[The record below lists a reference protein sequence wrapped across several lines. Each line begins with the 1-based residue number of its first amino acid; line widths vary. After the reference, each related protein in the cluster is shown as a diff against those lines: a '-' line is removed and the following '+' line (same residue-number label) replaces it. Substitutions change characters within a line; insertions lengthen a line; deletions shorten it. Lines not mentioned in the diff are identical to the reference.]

1 MLFALLAAGLVAQK
15 TPSTVEGRVYLLE
28 ARQLLDSQQLW
39 NLRSQ
44 LPPEALR
51 VLGDLQLHLQHD
63 QEQDDKV
70 RELTATVDTLQQR
83 LAALELM
90 LPPKAPVEG
99 RIPVAPMQVAPIEVG
114 PRRRTAHKKQPTS
127 SSNKLIPRKNA
138 RVAEVP

>member
-1 MLFALLAAGLVAQK
+1 MLFALLAAGLAAQK

-28 ARQLLDSQQLW
+28 ARQLLDAQQLW
-39 NLRSQ
+39 SLRSQ

-51 VLGDLQLHLQHD
+51 TLGDLQLHVQHD

-90 LPPKAPVEG
+90 LSEKAPVEG
-99 RIPVAPMQVAPIEVG
+99 RIPVAPMQVAPIE
-114 PRRRTAHKKQPTS
+114 
-127 SSNKLIPRKNA
+127 
-138 RVAEVP
+138 

>member
-28 ARQLLDSQQLW
+28 AKQMLESQQLW
-39 NLRSQ
+39 SLRNL

-51 VLGDLQLHLQHD
+51 TLGDLQLHLQHD

-70 RELTATVDTLQQR
+70 RELTAAVDTLQQR

-90 LPPKAPVEG
+90 LPSKAPVEG

-114 PRRRTAHKKQPTS
+114 PRRRAAQKKQPTS
-127 SSNKLIPRKNA
+127 SSNKLIRRKNA